1 MNTQLLDQIIWDSEM
16 TLEDELNELHIIPEN
31 FINVLY
37 EKSYDEMT
45 RSEKEEAIAEIEA
58 YLIENFN

>member
-1 MNTQLLDQIIWDSEM
+1 MNTQILNQIIEDSKM
-16 TLEDELNELHIIPEN
+16 SLEAELTELHAAPEN
-31 FINVLY
+31 FVNVLY

-45 RSEKEEAIAEIEA
+45 SEERKEAIAEIEA